1 MNWIVDI
8 ATSGGV
14 GSIIGLLGGLVSK
27 FTEVK
32 QQKQEYLFQLKKME
46 LAIRESELEH
56 SHEIAM
62 ADKGIERAQV
72 EGEIQVEGKEVE
84 AFTASIRTA
93 NDVSGWLRA
102 VRPAITFYL
111 LLASTA
117 LFAVVWSKIGGLS
130 SFSPEEL
137 GSLLRSM
144 IESAIFLT
152 ITGVSWWFAS
162 RGGNIKK

>member
-1 MNWIVDI
+1 MDWIVDL

-46 LAIRESELEH
+46 LGIRESELEH
-56 SHEIAM
+56 THEIAM

-72 EGEIQVEGKEVE
+72 EGAIQVEGKEVD
-84 AFTASIRTA
+84 AFTASIKTA

-111 LLASTA
+111 LLASTT
-117 LFAVVWSKIGGLS
+117 LFAVVWTKVDGLS
-130 SFSPEEL
+130 SFTFEEL
-137 GSLLRSM
+137 GDMLRSM
-144 IESAIFLT
+144 IDSAIFLT

-162 RGGNIKK
+162 RGGNVSK